1 MQKKL
6 LRWILLIGLVYIIY
20 LWYFPSGLTFEAS
33 EIDTSYYL
41 AKLRANYAE
50 EIEEICAER
59 NLPAEYFKALAILE
73 CSAEKPAQS
82 RYESK
87 VFDRLREVQTG
98 KKPAYGNLKASQLKS
113 LTEEQVRD
121 MATSWGVFQLM
132 GYHAYDIGIAPKDLQ
147 GSDGLRQSI
156 LWIER
161 SYGQYLRKNDFA
173 NALHIHNTGKPV
185 PITGEYE
192 TYAPNYIPRGLE
204 YIKLFQEEK
213 VKKENEKLQKPD
225 TTKKKQEKI

>member
-1 MQKKL
+1 
-6 LRWILLIGLVYIIY
+6 
-20 LWYFPSGLTFEAS
+20 
-33 EIDTSYYL
+33 
-41 AKLRANYAE
+41 
-50 EIEEICAER
+50 
-59 NLPAEYFKALAILE
+59 
-73 CSAEKPAQS
+73 
-82 RYESK
+82 
-87 VFDRLREVQTG
+87 
-98 KKPAYGNLKASQLKS
+98 
-113 LTEEQVRD
+113 
-121 MATSWGVFQLM
+121 
-132 GYHAYDIGIAPKDLQ
+132 
-147 GSDGLRQSI
+147 
-156 LWIER
+156 WIER